1 MKKLYLTIVFCL
13 FVISLFCQ
21 DRYYKA
27 TITNLQGEKVEGYV
41 SNLFD
46 SKAVK
51 FKKTASSTSI
61 IYTPTQI
68 KGFIFSGNVFESK
81 GVSFF
86 NYKYDSSFLGVTG
99 DAPSILTL
107 DTEAG
112 KTTDTVFVQKIVSG
126 PVDLYKLRYS
136 NNAQHLF
143 TEKDDVM
150 RELPRQYY
158 MSEVG
163 KSAKTDIGAM
173 VLRKQSSLNLVTYE
187 YKTYIDTLTL
197 VCNDSQFLKK
207 LTPFDYSEKKIISA
221 VGTYNKM
228 QGTPNGGLLRQK
240 IPKQFFYGVSVGKV
254 LWKRDEK
261 FLYEP
266 IEYTTA
272 AKGYVLMPLT
282 GLNRHVFGKLG
293 LNYFVYG
300 NSTRSMTIVSAS
312 LGVRYVTLSGA
323 VRPYIEAS
331 LALSKQFLNNQDY
344 STILPTILEL
354 GAIIPIRNFYL
365 TVGANLS
372 PLQFTP
378 QNGYQLIAWQL
389 GLIF

>member
-1 MKKLYLTIVFCL
+1 MKKLYLTIVLCL

-21 DRYYKA
+21 DKYYKA
-27 TITNLQGEKVEGYV
+27 TITNLQGEKVQGYV

-46 SKAVK
+46 SKAIK
-51 FKKTASSTSI
+51 FKKTPSSSPI

-68 KGFIFSGNVFESK
+68 KGVSFMGNIFESK

-99 DAPSILTL
+99 DAPSVLTL
-107 DTEAG
+107 DEEKG
-112 KTTDTVFVQKIVSG
+112 KTTDTVFVQKIISG
-126 PVDLYKLRYS
+126 PVGLYKLRYS

-150 RELPRQYY
+150 HELPRQYY

-173 VLRKQSSLNLVTYE
+173 VLRKQSALSIATYE
-187 YKTYIDTLTL
+187 YKTYIDTLML

-207 LTPFDYSEKKIISA
+207 LTPFDFSEKKIISA

-228 QGTPNGGLLRQK
+228 QGTPNGGLLKRK

-293 LNYFVYG
+293 LNYVAYG

-312 LGVRYVTLSGA
+312 LGVRYVALSGA

-344 STILPTILEL
+344 STILPTIVEL